1 METVSFIIMDNLF
14 NEYAYTEEYKNI
26 ILEPLNADEMLN
38 VNKMINN
45 RCLKS
50 PYKTNLICRKSKIP
64 RHHFSLYWIVIYVFF
79 K

>member
-38 VNKMINN
+38 VNYIT
-45 RCLKS
+45 LKQHRVL
-50 PYKTNLICRKSKIP
+50 YNKL
-64 RHHFSLYWIVIYVFF
+64 SLG
-79 K
+79 